1 MNLTF
6 HIEFD
11 GCCEEAFRV
20 YERCLGAKIVT
31 MLKWSETPM
40 AAEAPPGYADK
51 ILHATLAIDGV
62 DLAGADSMP
71 DKYEAPRG
79 FHVLLG
85 VPDPAGAER
94 VFAALSEGGNITV
107 PMQKTFWSALY
118 GTVTD
123 RFGVS
128 WEINCE
134 QPASDLP
141 AAR

>member
-6 HIEFD
+6 HIAFD

-20 YERCLGAKIVT
+20 YERCLGGKIIT
-31 MLKWSETPM
+31 MLKWSDTPM
-40 AAEAPPGYADK
+40 AAEAPPGYADR
-51 ILHATLAIDGV
+51 ILHATLAIGSST
-62 DLAGADSMP
+62 LAGADSMP
-71 DKYEAPRG
+71 EQHEAPKG

-85 VPDPAGAER
+85 IQDPAEAER
-94 VFAALSEGGNITV
+94 AFSALSEGGTV
-107 PMQKTFWSALY
+107 TMPLQKTFWAILF

-134 QPASDLP
+134 ATPAG
-141 AAR
+141 A

>member
-6 HIEFD
+6 HIALD

-20 YERCLGAKIVT
+20 YERSLGGKIIT
-31 MLKWSETPM
+31 MLKWSDTPM
-40 AAEAPPGYADK
+40 AAEAPPGYAEK
-51 ILHATLAIDGV
+51 ILHATLALGSST
-62 DLAGADSMP
+62 LAGADSMP
-71 DKYEAPRG
+71 DEHEAPKG

-85 VPDPAGAER
+85 IQDPAEAER
-94 VFAALSEGGNITV
+94 IFGALSEGGTVTV
-107 PMQKTFWSALY
+107 PLQKTFWAILF

-134 QPASDLP
+134 PAPAS
-141 AAR
+141 A

>member
-6 HIEFD
+6 HIAFD

-20 YERCLGAKIVT
+20 YEQCLGGKIIT

-51 ILHATLAIDGV
+51 ILHATLALGTSN
-62 DLAGADSMP
+62 LAGADSMP
-71 DKYEAPRG
+71 GQHEAPKG

-85 VPDPAGAER
+85 VPDPAEAER
-94 VFAALSEGGNITV
+94 VFTALSEGGTVTV
-107 PMQKTFWSALY
+107 PLQTTFWAILF

-134 QPASDLP
+134 PSSP
-141 AAR
+141 S

>member
-6 HIEFD
+6 HIAFD
-11 GCCEEAFRV
+11 GCCEEAFQV
-20 YERCLGAKIVT
+20 YERCLGGKIVT
-31 MLKWSETPM
+31 MLKWSQTPM

-51 ILHATLAIDGV
+51 ILHATLALGACT
-62 DLAGADSMP
+62 LAGADSMP
-71 DKYEAPRG
+71 GKYEAPRG

-85 VPDPAGAER
+85 IPEAATARR
-94 VFAALSEGGNITV
+94 VFTALSEGGTV
-107 PMQKTFWSALY
+107 TAPLQETFWAILF

-134 QPASDLP
+134 QPP
-141 AAR
+141 G